1 MSPDGIFTA
10 SLMAS
15 LMTSLTGSDFASHRA
30 QVLAHRSD
38 EVAKA
43 WHARQLKA
51 ARAARRR

>member
-1 MSPDGIFTA
+1 MASITA

-15 LMTSLTGSDFASHRA
+15 LMTSLLDLIASHRA